1 MSNLKH
7 IPSTDIS
14 QGSLLVIRPLTSN
27 IDRTKSDGPPHRHT
41 FQEIIFLKSGKG
53 QHSID
58 GQIFQLEANT
68 IYLIGQGQVHYF
80 QKGENLKGYL
90 LRYKENLLPPQLT
103 YYSTDYSLVQML
115 TNSNA
120 LTLSKDDVKTFD
132 ANFTELYNEHIAL
145 QSNSSS
151 DIEQLILLTILS
163 RIKQKIR
170 TAYEQSMRNAS
181 DSKDSLVSRLILLIE
196 DNYKSQHDLPFYL
209 NQLTISNRKLLS
221 ITHEKFGETPKQ
233 LINKRLM
240 TEATRLLKFTDLSL
254 KEISYE
260 LGYTEPAY
268 FSRMFKRK
276 MGISPKMYRE
286 QTR

>member
-1 MSNLKH
+1 MTAQKH
-7 IPSTDIS
+7 IPSTDI
-14 QGSLLVIRPLTSN
+14 QQDALLVIRPLTPF
-27 IDRTKSDGPPHRHT
+27 IDRTVSDGPPHRHT

-53 QHSID
+53 QHFID

-80 QKGENLKGYL
+80 QKGEKLKGYL

-103 YYSTDYSLVQML
+103 FYSKDYSLVQML

-120 LTLSKDDVKTFD
+120 LSLSKADVRLFD
-132 ANFTELYNEHIAL
+132 ANFTELYNEHL
-145 QSNSSS
+145 KLNSNSSS

-170 TAYEQSMRNAS
+170 TAYEQSMRNTS
-181 DSKDSLVSRLILLIE
+181 DSNDGIVSRLVLLIE
-196 DNYKSQHDLPFYL
+196 DNYKAHHDLPFYHKKL
-209 NQLTISNRKLLS
+209 GISNRKLLS
-221 ITHEKFGETPKQ
+221 VTQDKVGITPKQ
-233 LINKRLM
+233 LINQRLM

-268 FSRMFKRK
+268 FSRLFKRK
-276 MGISPKMYRE
+276 MHVSPKAYRE
-286 QTR
+286 KMK